1 VAGVNQVQ
9 VDERG
14 KKTFASVLRAMLR
27 QDPDVL
33 MVGEIRDHET
43 AQIAFRASVTGH
55 LVLSTVHTNDAA
67 SAVTRLVDL
76 GLAPYMVASSLIGV
90 VSMRLV
96 RLLCPK
102 CKDPYAPLPETLRSV
117 GLPGSEARDLVFY
130 RPVGCEHCNETG
142 FRGRTGVYELL
153 EVDETIRRLVS
164 SGGTESMIRSAAVES
179 GMSVIGQDG
188 LAKVLAGETTL
199 EEVQRVVYTEEEA
212 GRVCAAC
219 LETISTEFVFCPHCG
234 TRAAMTCEGCGHR
247 VVDDWGYCPGCGRRR
262 ESVLGP
268 GAAREDLVEGPVLEP
283 HVRRSER
290 VPVVTTPEGH
300 RRKA

>member
-1 VAGVNQVQ
+1 
-9 VDERG
+9 
-14 KKTFASVLRAMLR
+14 
-27 QDPDVL
+27 
-33 MVGEIRDHET
+33 
-43 AQIAFRASVTGH
+43 VTGH

-102 CKDPYAPLPETLRSV
+102 CKDGYAPLPETLRSV

-153 EVDETIRRLVS
+153 EVDEMIRRLVS
-164 SGGTESMIRSAAVES
+164 GGGTESMIRSAAVEA
-179 GMSVIGQDG
+179 GMAVIGQDG
-188 LAKVLAGETTL
+188 LSKVLAGETTL
-199 EEVQRVVYTEEEA
+199 EEVQRVVYTEEES
-212 GRVCAAC
+212 GRVCSAC
-219 LETISTEFVFCPHCG
+219 LETISTEYTFCPHCG
-234 TRAAMTCEGCGHR
+234 TRAALTCEGCGHR
-247 VVDDWGYCPGCGRRR
+247 VVDDWGFCPGCGRRQ
-262 ESVLGP
+262 G
-268 GAAREDLVEGPVLEP
+268 GALEP
-283 HVRRSER
+283 ETIPDALVQEVPRKAPARRAER
-290 VPVVTTPEGH
+290 IPVDVTPEGT